1 MGLIVQKFG
10 GTSVAD
16 RVCIYNVANIIAR
29 RINEGNRVVTVV
41 SAQGDTTDHLLAK
54 AQEIS
59 ANPNARELDALI
71 ATGEQTSAALLAIA
85 LNELGVPAV
94 SLNGAQAGIFTDESY
109 GDARIETINAAE
121 INRYLAQDIAVIV
134 TGFQGVN
141 CRGDIT
147 TLGRGGS
154 DTSAVAIAA
163 ALHADECRIYK
174 DVDGIYTADPR
185 KDTKAKKLHHLDYDT
200 MLALCDAGSGVLQRR
215 SVELAK
221 ENNIELQILSS
232 FQLLSGTVINGKN

>member
-16 RVCIYNVANIIAR
+16 RICLYNVANIIAR
-29 RINEGNRVVTVV
+29 RIQEGNRVVTVV

-59 ANPNARELDALI
+59 PDPNLRELDALI

-85 LNELGVPAV
+85 LNELGVPAI
-94 SLNGAQAGIFTDESY
+94 SLTGPQAGIITNGIYGNAEIESI
-109 GDARIETINAAE
+109 DDRK
-121 INRYLAQDIAVIV
+121 INRYLSQGIAVIV
-134 TGFQGVN
+134 TGFQGMDVN
-141 CRGDIT
+141 GNIT

-185 KDTKAKKLHHLDYDT
+185 KDPKAQKLHHLHYDA
-200 MLALCDAGSGVLQRR
+200 MLALCDAGSEVLQRR

-221 ENNIELQILSS
+221 ENNIELNILSS
-232 FQLLSGTVINGKN
+232 FQLMSGTRINGD